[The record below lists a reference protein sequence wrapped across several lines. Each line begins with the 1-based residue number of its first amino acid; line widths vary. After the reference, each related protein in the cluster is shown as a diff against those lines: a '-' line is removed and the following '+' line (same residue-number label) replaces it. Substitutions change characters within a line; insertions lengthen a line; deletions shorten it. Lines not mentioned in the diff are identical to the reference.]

1 MGYFDDLTILS
12 VRRVTTSVAKT
23 PEASPFMG
31 SLGVME
37 GKSVI
42 RLIGSRKKQFRPPL
56 VYWSVPGTRG
66 RFFHRSQTGRKNFQ
80 RPFSSWDSAR
90 LQIWQCRQS
99 SSCGGV

>member
-42 RLIGSRKKQFRPPL
+42 RLDCVCQ
-56 VYWSVPGTRG
+56 V
-66 RFFHRSQTGRKNFQ
+66 
-80 RPFSSWDSAR
+80 
-90 LQIWQCRQS
+90 LQIKKSDILVARS
-99 SSCGGV
+99 D